1 MMKIIESGRF
11 TGLNGREIA
20 RELCAIVLSSR
31 EYNYEEI
38 AEYLIM
44 IANRGHYN
52 FLYNFLKKY
61 PINLDSET
69 AIYTIEAIKQFTD
82 PLLAAYGKYAA
93 MQFRLYQHRYY
104 DRDKNLYL
112 GEFLDH
118 SGPRKEVIRV
128 VGPDYN
134 ALARCNRNIQ
144 ARTA

>member
-11 TGLNGREIA
+11 TGLTGREIA

-93 MQFRLYQHRYY
+93 TQYRLYQYGY
-104 DRDKNLYL
+104 GGRDKNLYL
-112 GEFLDH
+112 EEFLTH
-118 SGPRKEVIRV
+118 SGPRYEVIRT

-134 ALARCNRNIQ
+134 AINRCNRSLNMRY
-144 ARTA
+144 A